1 MVPTLNFDRLR
12 SILVATVRHLPER
25 RTRAKWIYALG
36 DAVLGAFA
44 VCFVQSPS
52 FLAHQRAMQR
62 RQGQNNAPSLFGI
75 DQVPSAPQIRNLL
88 ARSRPSNWRRPS
100 GGSSSSC
107 ATAIIWRGIKVT
119 SAAGYAPWRAHSTSV
134 PSRFIVRHVRCE
146 WSMIARTTA
155 TRW

>member
-1 MVPTLNFDRLR
+1 MVPTLNFNRLR

-25 RTRAKWIYALG
+25 RTRANWIYALG

-62 RQGQNNAPSLFGI
+62 RKGQNNAPSLFGI
-75 DQVPSAPQIRNLL
+75 NPGPSAAQIRNLFTIPPEQL
-88 ARSRPSNWRRPS
+88 APPFSR
-100 GGSSSSC
+100 GLSSS

-119 SAAGYAPWRAHSTSV
+119 SAAGYGPWRAHSSSV
-134 PSRFIVRHVRCE
+134 AGRFIVRHVRCE

>member
-62 RQGQNNAPSLFGI
+62 RKGQNNAPSLFGI
-75 DQVPSAPQIRNLL
+75 DQVPALHRFATCWPDPARATGAALL
-88 ARSRPSNWRRPS
+88 AGLRAVARRRLS
-100 GGSSSSC
+100 GGVSRSPRPLVMGLGGHTVLQFPADSLC
-107 ATAIIWRGIKVT
+107 AMFDASGQ
-119 SAAGYAPWRAHSTSV
+119 
-134 PSRFIVRHVRCE
+134 
-146 WSMIARTTA
+146 
-155 TRW
+155 